1 LLGLGEAGDKS
12 MSDGVHDLVSYHGE
26 FVFEAVE
33 ATAGKHLLF
42 ADGTSNA
49 LLLFCNKFDRFGHVG
64 SFTIWAA
71 FSDVYP
77 FSQPG

>member
-33 ATAGKHLLF
+33 ATAGKRLLF
-42 ADGTSNA
+42 ADGALNA
-49 LLLFCNKFDRFGHVG
+49 LLLLGNKFDRVGHVG
-64 SFTIWAA
+64 SFD
-71 FSDVYP
+71 FGP
-77 FSQPG
+77 FFRRVSV